1 MRWLILL
8 LLVLG
13 LVGAVAKSGCHVREF
28 YGIAYTVHDPTLRH
42 REMMAWLDKN
52 ANHCKSTEYMVIW
65 NNLSEWAGTA
75 DSTWLRAKIVHGYK
89 DALERE
95 KK

>member
-8 LLVLG
+8 LLLG
-13 LVGAVAKSGCHVREF
+13 LVGATAKNGCHVREF

-52 ANHCKSTEYMVIW
+52 APYCKSTEYMVIW
-65 NNLSEWAGTA
+65 NNLAEWAGTA
-75 DSTWLRAKIVHGYK
+75 DSAELRTKVIHGYK

>member
-1 MRWLILL
+1 
-8 LLVLG
+8 
-13 LVGAVAKSGCHVREF
+13 
-28 YGIAYTVHDPTLRH
+28 
-42 REMMAWLDKN
+42 MMAWLDQN
-52 ANHCKSTEYMVIW
+52 AGHCKSTEYMVIW

-75 DSTWLRAKIVHGYK
+75 DSTWLRAKVVHGYK

>member
-1 MRWLILL
+1 
-8 LLVLG
+8 
-13 LVGAVAKSGCHVREF
+13 
-28 YGIAYTVHDPTLRH
+28 
-42 REMMAWLDKN
+42 
-52 ANHCKSTEYMVIW
+52 VIW

-75 DSTWLRAKIVHGYK
+75 DSTYIREKVIHGYK

>member
-1 MRWLILL
+1 MRWLLLLL
-8 LLVLG
+8 LLVL
-13 LVGAVAKSGCHVREF
+13 VGASSDQGCHVREF
-28 YGIAYTVHDPTLRH
+28 YGIGYTVHDPTQRH
-42 REMMAWLDKN
+42 QEMMAWLDAN
-52 ANHCKSTEYMVIW
+52 AQRCKSTEYIVIW

-75 DSTWLRAKIVHGYK
+75 DSTWLRNKVVHGYK

>member
-8 LLVLG
+8 LLLG
-13 LVGAVAKSGCHVREF
+13 LVGATAKNGCHVREF
-28 YGIAYTVHDPTLRH
+28 YGIAYTVHDPTIRH
-42 REMMAWLDKN
+42 KEMMAWLDKN
-52 ANHCKSTEYMVIW
+52 AGHCKSTEYMVIW
-65 NNLSEWAGTA
+65 NNLAEWAGAA
-75 DSTWLRAKIVHGYK
+75 DSTWLRNKVVHGYK

>member
-8 LLVLG
+8 SLLVIA
-13 LVGAVAKSGCHVREF
+13 GASSKQGCYVREF

-42 REMMAWLDKN
+42 KEMMAWLNLN
-52 ANHCKSTEYMVIW
+52 AGHCKSTEYLVIW

-75 DSTWLRAKIVHGYK
+75 DSTWLRNKVVHGYK

>member
-1 MRWLILL
+1 MRWLILFL
-8 LLVLG
+8 LLVIA
-13 LVGAVAKSGCHVREF
+13 GASSKQGCFVREF
-28 YGIAYTVHDPTLRH
+28 YGIGYTVHDPTLRH
-42 REMMAWLDKN
+42 KEMVVWLDRN
-52 ANHCKSTEYMVIW
+52 VPHCKSTDLVVIW

-75 DSTWLRAKIVHGYK
+75 DSTYLRGMVIHAYK

>member
-1 MRWLILL
+1 MRWLIMLL
-8 LLVLG
+8 LLG
-13 LVGAVAKSGCHVREF
+13 LVGATAKNGCHVREF
-28 YGIAYTVHDPTLRH
+28 YGIAYTVHDPTIRH

-52 ANHCKSTEYMVIW
+52 APYCKSTEYMVIW
-65 NNLSEWAGTA
+65 NNLAEWAGTA

>member
-1 MRWLILL
+1 MRGLILL
-8 LLVLG
+8 LLLG

-28 YGIAYTVHDPTLRH
+28 YGIGYTVHDPTLRH
-42 REMMAWLDKN
+42 KEMMLWLDQN
-52 ANHCKSTEYMVIW
+52 GQHCKSTEYMVIW

>member
-8 LLVLG
+8 SLLVIA
-13 LVGAVAKSGCHVREF
+13 GASSKQGCHVREF

-42 REMMAWLDKN
+42 REMVAWLD
-52 ANHCKSTEYMVIW
+52 ANTQYCKSTDMLVIW

-75 DSTWLRAKIVHGYK
+75 DSTWLRNKVVHGYK

>member
-1 MRWLILL
+1 MRWLVML

-28 YGIAYTVHDPTLRH
+28 YGIAYTVHDPTERH
-42 REMMAWLDKN
+42 KEMMAWLDKN
-52 ANHCKSTEYMVIW
+52 APYCKSTDYKVIW
-65 NNLSEWAGTA
+65 NNLAEWAGAA
-75 DSTWLRAKIVHGYK
+75 DSTWLRAKVVHGYQ

>member
-1 MRWLILL
+1 MRWLLL
-8 LLVLG
+8 LLLLG

-28 YGIAYTVHDPTLRH
+28 YGIGYTVHDPTERH
-42 REMMAWLDKN
+42 KQMMAWLDQN
-52 ANHCKSTEYMVIW
+52 AAYCKSTEYVVIW
-65 NNLSEWAGTA
+65 NNLSEWAGTS
-75 DSTWLRAKIVHGYK
+75 DSTWLRAKVVHGYK

>member
-8 LLVLG
+8 LLLG
-13 LVGAVAKSGCHVREF
+13 LVGAVAKNGCHVREF
-28 YGIAYTVHDPTLRH
+28 YGIGYTQHNPTERH
-42 REMMAWLDKN
+42 QEMVAWLDKN
-52 ANHCKSTEYMVIW
+52 APYCKATDYIVIW

-75 DSTWLRAKIVHGYK
+75 DSTKLRGLVIHGYK

>member
-1 MRWLILL
+1 MRWLLL
-8 LLVLG
+8 LLLLLG
-13 LVGAVAKSGCHVREF
+13 LVGATAKNGCHVREF

-42 REMMAWLDKN
+42 REMVAWLDKN
-52 ANHCKSTEYMVIW
+52 APYCKSTEYMVIW
-65 NNLSEWAGTA
+65 NNLAEWAGAA
-75 DSTWLRAKIVHGYK
+75 DSTWLRNKVVHGYK

>member
-1 MRWLILL
+1 MRWLIML

-13 LVGAVAKSGCHVREF
+13 LVGAKSGCHVREF
-28 YGIAYTVHDPTLRH
+28 YGIAYTVHDPTIRH

-52 ANHCKSTEYMVIW
+52 APYCKSTEYMVIW
-65 NNLSEWAGTA
+65 NNLAEWAGAA
-75 DSTWLRAKIVHGYK
+75 DSTWLRNKVVHGYK

>member
-8 LLVLG
+8 LL
-13 LVGAVAKSGCHVREF
+13 LVIAGASSNQKCHVREF
-28 YGIAYTVHDPTLRH
+28 YGIGYTVHDPTLRH
-42 REMMAWLDKN
+42 KEMVAWLDRN
-52 ANHCKSTEYMVIW
+52 IPHCKSTDLVVIW

-75 DSTWLRAKIVHGYK
+75 DSTWLRAKVVHGYK

>member
-1 MRWLILL
+1 ML

-28 YGIAYTVHDPTLRH
+28 YGIAYTVLDCSCGH

-52 ANHCKSTEYMVIW
+52 APYCKSTEYMVIW
-65 NNLSEWAGTA
+65 NNLAEWAGTA